1 MVRVKWEM
9 HESIYQKELPTANK
23 KLKPPSTPLPPSSPL
38 WLSYLLKSNLFS
50 LALRNGVKNIE
61 FGLCHLLRL
70 PVLWE
75 GMFGQVHATAEKYLW
90 AREKKLKCGVAE
102 KKKQRPTTPT
112 LEALYHYIKG
122 AFWFRLYPKLESTTS
137 DYDDNIWHMGGL
149 HDPLESKSGQ
159 NGILRY
165 FPGLL
170 ERNVLISSYLRILLL
185 NESRTAP
192 RSRKS
197 ILVNCMN
204 CFRPLGDYW
213 ASSSGRATHA
223 PESVCLFIRGL
234 EHRKER
240 TEFWVQAQWWALGR
254 YYRTARRME
263 VY

>member
-1 MVRVKWEM
+1 MRNAWKYLSEGIAHNKQEIKTSINTTTTIITIVIIIFAQIKSFLFSISIEKWGKKFRVWLV
-9 HESIYQKELPTANK
+9 SFIASVVGGYVW
-23 KLKPPSTPLPPSSPL
+23 PSSCN
-38 WLSYLLKSNLFS
+38 S
-50 LALRNGVKNIE
+50 REI
-61 FGLCHLLRL
+61 
-70 PVLWE
+70 PV
-75 GMFGQVHATAEKYLW
+75 
-90 AREKKLKCGVAE
+90 RERKKLKCGTAE

-122 AFWFRLYPKLESTTS
+122 AFWLTLYPKLESTTS
-137 DYDDNIWHMGGL
+137 EYDDNIWHMGGL
-149 HDPLESKSGQ
+149 HDPLESKPGQ
-159 NGILRY
+159 RGILRY

-170 ERNVLISSYLRILLL
+170 QRNVLISSYLRILLL

-192 RSRKS
+192 PSRKS

-254 YYRTARRME
+254 YYRIASRME

>member
-1 MVRVKWEM
+1 MRNAWKYLSEGIAHSKQEIKTSINTTTTIITIVIIIFAQIKSFLFSIEKWGKKYRVWLVSFIKAASVVGGYVW
-9 HESIYQKELPTANK
+9 
-23 KLKPPSTPLPPSSPL
+23 PSSCN
-38 WLSYLLKSNLFS
+38 S
-50 LALRNGVKNIE
+50 REI
-61 FGLCHLLRL
+61 
-70 PVLWE
+70 PV
-75 GMFGQVHATAEKYLW
+75 
-90 AREKKLKCGVAE
+90 REKKLKCGVAE